1 MEFIWGSV
9 RKLFAFINAHS
20 CKLKTLVHNS
30 HFGSWEPLFN
40 HFSLLI
46 LVSPSF
52 LFKRFILSKFVNGP
66 DVFYNLV
73 NYCFSLQAS
82 WGTEHTWPEGTNFN
96 NCFSKVRWICN
107 AVFHLLKCQIK
118 LYFLKL
124 WQAILFFFFLM
135 GCGGGVIC
143 SICSIYMCVCVYIY
157 VYIGFDPE
165 FLKTFL
171 FLELF
176 CWSVFSGWSW
186 LLISTKI
193 YLSENIDFISVIN

>member
-1 MEFIWGSV
+1 MWSGV

-82 WGTEHTWPEGTNFN
+82 WGTEHTWPEGMNFN

-118 LYFLKL
+118 LHFLKL
-124 WQAILFFFFLM
+124 WQAIFFFFLFKKWEVE
-135 GCGGGVIC
+135 GDLSVTFAP
-143 SICSIYMCVCVYIY
+143 IY
-157 VYIGFDPE
+157 VYIWVQRFWCCI
-165 FLKTFL
+165 FCY
-171 FLELF
+171 LELF
-176 CWSVFSGWSW
+176 CWFVSSGWSW
-186 LLISTKI
+186 VLVSIKI

>member
-1 MEFIWGSV
+1 MRWCQKALCIYKCSLLQV
-9 RKLFAFINAHS
+9 
-20 CKLKTLVHNS
+20 KTLVRNS

-118 LYFLKL
+118 LHFLKL
-124 WQAILFFFFLM
+124 
-135 GCGGGVIC
+135 
-143 SICSIYMCVCVYIY
+143 
-157 VYIGFDPE
+157 
-165 FLKTFL
+165 
-171 FLELF
+171 
-176 CWSVFSGWSW
+176 
-186 LLISTKI
+186 
-193 YLSENIDFISVIN
+193 

>member
-1 MEFIWGSV
+1 MQKFELWKESNHFSSVNLIFICFRQKLEFIWGSV

-30 HFGSWEPLFN
+30 HSGSWEPLFN

-118 LYFLKL
+118 LHFLKL
-124 WQAILFFFFLM
+124 WQAILFFFLNGM
-135 GCGGGVIC
+135 WRG
-143 SICSIYMCVCVYIY
+143 SH
-157 VYIGFDPE
+157 
-165 FLKTFL
+165 L
-171 FLELF
+171 
-176 CWSVFSGWSW
+176 
-186 LLISTKI
+186 
-193 YLSENIDFISVIN
+193 

>member
-1 MEFIWGSV
+1 MKWCQRALCIYKRSLLQV
-9 RKLFAFINAHS
+9 KNP
-20 CKLKTLVHNS
+20 VHNS
-30 HFGSWEPLFN
+30 HLGSWGPLFN

-118 LYFLKL
+118 LHFLKL
-124 WQAILFFFFLM
+124 WQAIFFSLFLS
-135 GCGGGVIC
+135 GGGGRATSVFA
-143 SICSIYMCVCVYIY
+143 YAVCVLGARAFGAIFFNY
-157 VYIGFDPE
+157 
-165 FLKTFL
+165 LK
-171 FLELF
+171 LF
-176 CWSVFSGWSW
+176 CWAVSPGWSW
-186 LLISTKI
+186 GLFSTKI
-193 YLSENIDFISVIN
+193 HLSGSMDFILVIN

>member
-1 MEFIWGSV
+1 MIANIQCNRVEERLQKFELWKESNHFSSVNLIFICFKQKLEFIWGGV

-118 LYFLKL
+118 LHFLKL
-124 WQAILFFFFLM
+124 WQAIPFFFFFFKRDVE
-135 GCGGGVIC
+135 GDSSV
-143 SICSIYMCVCVYIY
+143 VFAQY
-157 VYIGFDPE
+157 VYIFE
-165 FLKTFL
+165 
-171 FLELF
+171 
-176 CWSVFSGWSW
+176 
-186 LLISTKI
+186 
-193 YLSENIDFISVIN
+193 

>member
-1 MEFIWGSV
+1 MEFIWGGV

-118 LYFLKL
+118 LHFLKL
-124 WQAILFFFFLM
+124 WQAFLFFFFFKWDVEGNSL
-135 GCGGGVIC
+135 VF
-143 SICSIYMCVCVYIY
+143 VQY
-157 VYIGFDPE
+157 VYILGFWCRI
-165 FLKTFL
+165 FKKLLL
-171 FLELF
+171 FGILLLVCFFRMTLGTGLHKDLLEEKYRLH
-176 CWSVFSGWSW
+176 FS
-186 LLISTKI
+186 
-193 YLSENIDFISVIN
+193 D

>member
-1 MEFIWGSV
+1 MKRCQKALCIYKRSLLQV
-9 RKLFAFINAHS
+9 KNP
-20 CKLKTLVHNS
+20 VHNS
-30 HFGSWEPLFN
+30 HLGSWGPLFN

-118 LYFLKL
+118 LHFLKL
-124 WQAILFFFFLM
+124 WQAIFFLSPTPHFLS
-135 GCGGGVIC
+135 GGVGGPHL
-143 SICSIYMCVCVYIY
+143 YLLAMCMCL
-157 VYIGFDPE
+157 DPGPWCHI
-165 FLKTFL
+165 LQL
-171 FLELF
+171 FGVVLLV
-176 CWSVFSGWSW
+176 SFSGMI
-186 LLISTKI
+186 LDPLSTKI
-193 YLSENIDFISVIN
+193 YLSENMASFGD

>member
-1 MEFIWGSV
+1 MRKDCRNLNYEGNLIILAQLTWFFICFKQRLEFIWGGV
-9 RKLFAFINAHS
+9 RKPFAFINAHS

-118 LYFLKL
+118 LHFLKL
-124 WQAILFFFFLM
+124 WQAILFYFLNGM
-135 GCGGGVIC
+135 WRGIH
-143 SICSIYMCVCVYIY
+143 
-157 VYIGFDPE
+157 
-165 FLKTFL
+165 L
-171 FLELF
+171 
-176 CWSVFSGWSW
+176 
-186 LLISTKI
+186 
-193 YLSENIDFISVIN
+193 

>member
-1 MEFIWGSV
+1 MRWCQKALCIYKCSLLQV
-9 RKLFAFINAHS
+9 
-20 CKLKTLVHNS
+20 KTLVHNS

-82 WGTEHTWPEGTNFN
+82 WGTEHTWHEGTNFN

-118 LYFLKL
+118 LHFLKL
-124 WQAILFFFFLM
+124 WQAILLFIFFKWEVEGDSSVVFAQ
-135 GCGGGVIC
+135 
-143 SICSIYMCVCVYIY
+143 Y
-157 VYIGFDPE
+157 VYIFSYAGFG
-165 FLKTFL
+165 T
-171 FLELF
+171 
-176 CWSVFSGWSW
+176 VFSIIWNCFVGQ
-186 LLISTKI
+186 
-193 YLSENIDFISVIN
+193 YLQDNPRCWYLQRF

>member
-1 MEFIWGSV
+1 MEFIWGGV

-96 NCFSKVRWICN
+96 NCFSKVGWICN

-118 LYFLKL
+118 LHFLKL
-124 WQAILFFFFLM
+124 WQAFLFFFFLM
-135 GCGGGVIC
+135 GCGGGFISIC
-143 SICSIYMCVCVYIY
+143 SICVH
-157 VYIGFDPE
+157 IGVLMPY
-165 FLKTFL
+165 LKKIIIIWNSFVGL
-171 FLELF
+171 FLQDDPGY
-176 CWSVFSGWSW
+176 WSPQRFTWV
-186 LLISTKI
+186 KI
-193 YLSENIDFISVIN
+193 